1 MGEEEDKQLLRAAA
15 NGNTSEV
22 RRLIEQKIAN
32 VNCKDGVRRSGE
44 ESTARALR
52 GWGGKGKR
60 RQRHIV

>member
-22 RRLIEQKIAN
+22 HRLIEQKIAN
-32 VNCKDGVRRSGE
+32 VNCTDEVRRSGE
-44 ESTARALR
+44 ESTARAA
-52 GWGGKGKR
+52 WVCGGKGKR